1 MEARELF
8 SIRLKKLLKERK
20 ISQRELAKKANLS
33 DAYISQLLMVKKTP
47 TIKVLKQIA
56 DALDVFPSYFIEDC
70 TEVGILLRK
79 NKRLSEED
87 IKAVEAFIEFLMEK
101 KDEDRRAH

>member
-8 SIRLKKLLKERK
+8 SERLKELLKEKK

-47 TIKVLKQIA
+47 TIKVLRQIA
-56 DALDVFPSYFIEDC
+56 EALDISPSYFVEDG
-70 TEVGILLRK
+70 TEISILLRK

-87 IKAVEAFIEFLMEK
+87 IKAIEAFIEFLMEK
-101 KDEDRRAH
+101 KDEGRRAH

>member
-8 SIRLKKLLKERK
+8 SERLKELLNEKK
-20 ISQRELAKKANLS
+20 ISQRELAKKAKLS
-33 DAYISQLLMVKKTP
+33 DAYISQLLMAKKTP
-47 TIKVLKQIA
+47 TIKVLRQIA
-56 DALDVFPSYFIEDC
+56 EALDISSSYFIEDG
-70 TEVGILLRK
+70 TEISILLRK

-101 KDEDRRAH
+101 KDEDRRTH

>member
-1 MEARELF
+1 MEAKELF
-8 SIRLKKLLKERK
+8 SIRLKELLKEKK

-33 DAYISQLLMVKKTP
+33 DAYISQLLRVKKTP

-56 DALDVFPSYFIEDC
+56 DALDVFPSYFIENGA
-70 TEVGILLRK
+70 EVSIFLRK
-79 NKRLSEED
+79 NKRLSGED